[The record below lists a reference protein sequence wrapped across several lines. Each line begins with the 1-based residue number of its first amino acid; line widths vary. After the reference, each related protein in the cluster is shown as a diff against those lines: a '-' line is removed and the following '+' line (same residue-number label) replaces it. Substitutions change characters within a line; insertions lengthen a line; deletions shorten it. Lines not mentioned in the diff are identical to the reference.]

1 VVPESSTDVH
11 KPAALSSR
19 HSVIRLLPLTCSWA
33 YDSAPSETVMSV
45 TSAAVALSAESTQ
58 YVKPITSALTAS
70 AGSKTHLG
78 MVCYS
83 VAASVTLI
91 VQRRNF

>member
-1 VVPESSTDVH
+1 
-11 KPAALSSR
+11 
-19 HSVIRLLPLTCSWA
+19 
-33 YDSAPSETVMSV
+33 MSV